1 MRVEELDLAKAKEII
16 RKWAKGKP
24 FITKVY
30 LYGSRIT
37 GISKKTGQLVRPDSD
52 LDVAI
57 EFAKVRETESLLNTW
72 FFEGEK
78 WHKELVKLLG
88 FSKDEHLDLEW
99 CHPTET
105 EHVAEYI
112 ESGSIVIYST
122 NPEKQDRK

>member
-1 MRVEELDLAKAKEII
+1 MRIEELDLDKAKEII
-16 RKWAKGKP
+16 IKWAEGKP

-37 GISKKTGQLVRPDSD
+37 GISKKTGQPVRPDSD

-57 EFAKVRETESLLNTW
+57 EFDEVREVEDFLTTW
-72 FFEGEK
+72 FFNGEK
-78 WHKELVKLLG
+78 WHKELLNLLG

-105 EHVAEYI
+105 KHVAEYI

-122 NPEKQDRK
+122 NPEKQERK